1 MKTLDEQC
9 QAVWNEATIEGK
21 RVCLTRMIN
30 SFDHKKKAA
39 KYLEQIQ
46 TMRSDKLD
54 KFEVFRS
61 FFLMIEAVDHPC
73 QAYTFAFNSSFVP
86 NSLTLF
92 V

>member
-1 MKTLDEQC
+1 MKSLDEQC
-9 QAVWNEATIEGK
+9 QAVWNEPTASGK

-54 KFEVFRS
+54 KFAGD
-61 FFLMIEAVDHPC
+61 LMLRDTDQVVKI
-73 QAYTFAFNSSFVP
+73 
-86 NSLTLF
+86 
-92 V
+92 

>member
-54 KFEVFRS
+54 KFAGD
-61 FFLMIEAVDHPC
+61 LMLRDTDQVVKI
-73 QAYTFAFNSSFVP
+73 
-86 NSLTLF
+86 
-92 V
+92 